1 MKCFFYMID
10 VSYVLSSEPVSY
22 VKFACLQA
30 FKSSQTLF
38 GRVWQACFIV
48 NTALEQTNRQINAE
62 LS

>member
-1 MKCFFYMID
+1 MKGLF
-10 VSYVLSSEPVSY
+10 LSDRCELRTLSEPVSY

-38 GRVWQACFIV
+38 GRVWQAYFII
-48 NTALEQTNRQINAE
+48 NTALEETSRQISAE